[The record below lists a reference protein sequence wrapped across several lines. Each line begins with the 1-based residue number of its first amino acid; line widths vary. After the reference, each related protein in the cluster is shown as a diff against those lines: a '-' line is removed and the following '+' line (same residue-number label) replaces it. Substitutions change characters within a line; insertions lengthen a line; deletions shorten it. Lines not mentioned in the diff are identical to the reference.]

1 MVVPPV
7 RAFPSHGPFSPG
19 PWCVPAEERRE
30 GSPEGEVLA
39 AFSGEVT
46 LVSRPPPGTGGNPK
60 RCMRRPCSLAASSG
74 GGGRT
79 SDLFFSSGV
88 QTPHFTAL
96 ARMDQD
102 ETRPPRLRGCRER
115 RQHRSGN
122 WYISCR
128 TLGPSEAN
136 RERNRQREGETG
148 ECRGPHTSQEGAC
161 ETVLAHPSPALKP
174 PERPSRLSASRAREQ
189 TALVR
194 YEQAKN
200 YNEGPGWYLARPGE
214 KQGARR
220 LAERPGRLPS
230 PSRPEEEVTVAAVSA
245 SLIRTPPASSRTAAS
260 TSLLDGR
267 ERWRRRGWW
276 TPRPR

>member
-39 AFSGEVT
+39 AFYGEVT
-46 LVSRPPPGTGGNPK
+46 FGVTSPPGHWWKSEKVHET
-60 RCMRRPCSLAASSG
+60 SLFFGSVAG

-88 QTPHFTAL
+88 RTPHFTAL

-122 WYISCR
+122 LYISCK
-128 TLGPSEAN
+128 TLGPSEAW
-136 RERNRQREGETG
+136 RERIRQREGETG

-161 ETVLAHPSPALKP
+161 ETVLAHPSPALLTQP
-174 PERPSRLSASRAREQ
+174 PERPSSPFRLRLRERA
-189 TALVR
+189 
-194 YEQAKN
+194 
-200 YNEGPGWYLARPGE
+200 GRPGE
-214 KQGARR
+214 
-220 LAERPGRLPS
+220 
-230 PSRPEEEVTVAAVSA
+230 V
-245 SLIRTPPASSRTAAS
+245 
-260 TSLLDGR
+260 
-267 ERWRRRGWW
+267 
-276 TPRPR
+276 RPR